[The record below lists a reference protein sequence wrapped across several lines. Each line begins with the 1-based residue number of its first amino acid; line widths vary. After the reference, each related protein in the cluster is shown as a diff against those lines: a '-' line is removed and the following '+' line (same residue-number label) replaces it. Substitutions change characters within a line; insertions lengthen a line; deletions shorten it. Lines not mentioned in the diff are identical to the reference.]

1 MDVKREICINKDG
14 YYTTDWSAE
23 WVEFCGEAVPDVE
36 RIELL
41 GAYKYDRETKDLVL
55 DEDKMAVLR
64 KQYGIADPNTPSMED
79 RIAAIEGLMLDMLSM
94 EADTNE

>member
-1 MDVKREICINKDG
+1 MNGKREICIDKDG

-55 DEDKMAVLR
+55 DENKMTELR
-64 KQYGIADPNTPSMED
+64 KKYGIADPDVPSMED
-79 RIAAIEGLMLDMLSM
+79 RIAAIEGLMLDMLST
-94 EADTNE
+94 EADANE